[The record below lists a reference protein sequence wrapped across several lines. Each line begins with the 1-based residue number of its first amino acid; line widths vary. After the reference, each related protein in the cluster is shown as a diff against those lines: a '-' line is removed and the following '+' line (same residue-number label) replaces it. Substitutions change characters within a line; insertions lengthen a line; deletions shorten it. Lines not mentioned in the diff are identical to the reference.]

1 MISRSVIIVAF
12 LFIAFE
18 LFLRITDIP
27 WDTSQNDKSANIISV
42 QDYIYNY
49 SANQLK
55 EDTVIVGTSVSR
67 KLITDTLGRHY
78 VNLAFNAWNSFD
90 GLELVKINGKK
101 PSCIL
106 VETNYAKNQILQP
119 EISGSLDPVSYYPG
133 ITFKSLQL
141 RNQPTGLLIG
151 WAKNLLK
158 TRIDRLKEKKR
169 ENVDLYNFSLQMNK
183 EIMNQPIPDS
193 ILDKRFDV
201 IKSLIDGFKKDGVHI
216 VFYEVPVDK
225 ELGETTSLVQV
236 RSYFRKYFPENE
248 NLYIPSPAAA
258 GYVFSD
264 GVHLSAQ
271 SAMEYTLYLKSE
283 LHKK

>member
-1 MISRSVIIVAF
+1 MISRSILVVAV

-18 LFLRITDIP
+18 LFLRATYIP

-42 QDYIYNY
+42 QDYIYHY

-55 EDTVIVGTSVSR
+55 QDTVIVGTSVSR
-67 KLITDTLGRHY
+67 KLITDTLGQHY
-78 VNLAFNAWNSFD
+78 VNLAFNAWSSFD
-90 GLELVKINGKK
+90 GLELVRINDKK

-158 TRIDRLKEKKR
+158 ARIDRLKEKKR
-169 ENVDLYNFSLQMNK
+169 ENTDLYNFSLQMNRQ
-183 EIMNQPIPDS
+183 IMNQPISDS
-193 ILDKRFDV
+193 ILNKRFIV
-201 IKSLIDGFKKDGVHI
+201 LRSLIDGFKKDGVHI

-225 ELGETTSLVQV
+225 ELRETTSLVQV
-236 RSYFRKYFPENE
+236 RTYFHRYFPENE
-248 NLYIPSPAAA
+248 NQYIPSPEDAH
-258 GYVFSD
+258 YVFSD
-264 GVHLSAQ
+264 GVHLGAQ
-271 SAMEYTLYLKSE
+271 SALDYTLFLKSE